1 MPQRAPINTKRSAMN
16 ERKVALVTGGSR
28 GVGRGIAEALVQAG
42 ITVYVTGRS
51 VASADLPEEVTRVS
65 CDHSDDAQVAAVFER
80 IGAEQGRLDVLVN
93 NAWGGYERM
102 SEAGEF
108 TWTRPFWLQPL
119 WRWDAMMTVAVRGSF
134 VAAQHAAR
142 MMAAAGSGLI
152 VNISYWAAQ
161 KYLGNALYGC
171 AKAATDKLTSD
182 MAHELASHGVCVV
195 SLYPGLVRTEAVMAS
210 AAFLDLS
217 NAESPQFVGRAVCA
231 LARDPQR
238 LRRSGQVL
246 VAAQLGV
253 EYGFTDVDGRQ
264 PRPLGL
270 QES

>member
-1 MPQRAPINTKRSAMN
+1 MPPATEAADAGDPCSRKTATRSTLRPLTERARPASLDSMRAPAHAPARADQHEAERN
-16 ERKVALVTGGSR
+16 ERRKVALVTGGSR

-142 MMAAAGSGLI
+142 MMVAAGSGLI

-195 SLYPGLVRTEAVMAS
+195 SLYPGLVRTEA
-210 AAFLDLS
+210 
-217 NAESPQFVGRAVCA
+217 
-231 LARDPQR
+231 
-238 LRRSGQVL
+238 
-246 VAAQLGV
+246 
-253 EYGFTDVDGRQ
+253 
-264 PRPLGL
+264 
-270 QES
+270 